1 MRNFDNYFEP
11 DKEPIEELFEEYKQK
26 CMEQI
31 CNSIETEINDIKENN
46 QYLIKQNAEI
56 LKRNTELTKVL
67 YNSQEETKQLKQE
80 VEKRTFISSLIDK
93 IKQSEGEEFKRK
105 IFQLLDVVFETEY
118 EENWQEVPI
127 WLHALTQ
134 YYSHKEEVIQF
145 LKSMGTKVMLP
156 KNVENFRLPIDWTE
170 EEMDIFFE
178 NMHKHVNCN
187 GCSYKDNLRF
197 WSVSGLLSV
206 RDQCL
211 QQGYSEIPWQYV
223 LRNPI
228 LKKEKYLKQIGEHL
242 TDEYANWYKFEKI
255 QDYLNLEEEEIKI
268 ILDNINYVL
277 LTSKTAAMDFA
288 FKNIKLVKNE
298 VILDKVFRH
307 YQNTYMMQKKILEFP
322 YAYIRQWCINEAKKS
337 GSVINWL
344 TQNQSFFS
352 SEEKKEL
359 IEIIFNIDLINKK
372 ED

>member
-1 MRNFDNYFEP
+1 MFDFDNYFEP

-46 QYLIKQNAEI
+46 KHLITQNAEV
-56 LKRNTELTKVL
+56 LKKNTELACEVHNL
-67 YNSQEETKQLKQE
+67 NDEINQLKQNIE
-80 VEKRTFISSLIDK
+80 DNKFLTSLINSIRTSK
-93 IKQSEGEEFKRK
+93 GEVFEQK
-105 IFQLLDVVFETEY
+105 IFQLLDIVFETDFK
-118 EENWQEVPI
+118 ENWQEVPI

-145 LKSMGTKVMLP
+145 LKSMGTKVALP

-170 EEMDIFFE
+170 EEMDVFFE

-206 RDQCL
+206 RNQCL
-211 QQGYSEIPWQYV
+211 QQPYSEIPWQYV

-228 LKKEKYLKQIGEHL
+228 LKKEKYLKQIGKHL
-242 TDEYANWYKFEKI
+242 TDECTNWHKFKKI
-255 QDYLNLEEEEIKI
+255 QDYLELSEEEIKI

-277 LTSKTAAMDFA
+277 LTSKTAAMEFA

-307 YQNTYMMQKKILEFP
+307 YQNTYTMQEKILEFP

-352 SEEKKEL
+352 PEEKKEL

>member
-1 MRNFDNYFEP
+1 MLNFDNYFEP

-46 QYLIKQNAEI
+46 QYLVKQNAEV
-56 LKRNTELTKVL
+56 LKKNTELSYEVHNL
-67 YNSQEETKQLKQE
+67 NDEIKQLKQNIE
-80 VEKRTFISSLIDK
+80 ENKFLVSLINS
-93 IKQSEGEEFKRK
+93 IKTSKGEDFERK
-105 IFQLLDVVFETEY
+105 IFQFLDIVFKTEY
-118 EENWQEVPI
+118 EENWQDVPI

-134 YYSHKEEVIQF
+134 YYSHKEEIIRF

-178 NMHKHVNCN
+178 NIYKHVNCN

-197 WSVSGLLSV
+197 WSISSLLSV
-206 RDQCL
+206 RDQCV
-211 QQGYSEIPWQYV
+211 QQTYSEIPWQYV

-242 TDEYANWYKFEKI
+242 TDDYANWYKFEKI
-255 QDYLNLEEEEIKI
+255 QDYLDLNEEEIKI
-268 ILDNINYVL
+268 ILENINYVL

-288 FKNIKLVKNE
+288 FKNIKLVENE
-298 VILDKVFRH
+298 IILDKVFVH
-307 YQNTYMMQKKILEFP
+307 YKDSYVMPEKILEFP
-322 YAYIRQWCINEAKKS
+322 YAYVRQWYTNKIKGNYS
-337 GSVINWL
+337 IINWL
-344 TQNQSFFS
+344 NNNKKTFTK
-352 SEEKKEL
+352 EEREEL
-359 IEIIFNIDLINKK
+359 IKITVKAGENPK
-372 ED
+372 